1 MQKLAIGFGIGA
13 LLIAC
18 TWAARAALDSNGKPS
33 APAAPTAQET
43 NAEPALPEEELPAE
57 KMGLVEE
64 TTSPVQV
71 LVSLLIVVAV
81 MVTLLWGLSRLMRRA
96 RLTPSRDRVLD
107 LVDALSLG
115 GKRQVYVVAYKDR
128 TLVLGCGNEDI
139 HLLAEYA
146 ADEFER
152 ADSESVPSRIDHQ
165 ELESRED
172 REDTIEISSAA
183 RARQT
188 PAGAH
193 RVPAAF
199 RHLLADSMDSSG
211 NSNT

>member
-107 LVDALSLG
+107 LVGLTD
-115 GKRQVYVVAYKDR
+115 
-128 TLVLGCGNEDI
+128 
-139 HLLAEYA
+139 
-146 ADEFER
+146 
-152 ADSESVPSRIDHQ
+152 
-165 ELESRED
+165 
-172 REDTIEISSAA
+172 
-183 RARQT
+183 RARQLVVQF
-188 PAGAH
+188 AGRDLDRLVVREPFE
-193 RVPAAF
+193 RVV
-199 RHLLADSMDSSG
+199 
-211 NSNT
+211 